1 MNIKPLGTESNG
13 TRSVEIRSNEL
24 SYRALLRCIRAIPG
38 GVVTDTAHDP
48 MNDNAKASIRYKDAA
63 LTLETPFSDY
73 IIINCAVPSEA
84 FDEFVSKLRDHK
96 VKWWD
101 KIF

>member
-24 SYRALLRCIRAIPG
+24 SYRALLRGIPDV
-38 GVVTDTAHDP
+38 VVTDAAHDP
-48 MNDNAKASIRYKDAA
+48 MNDNAKASIRYKDAT

-73 IIINCAVPSEA
+73 IINCAAPSGT
-84 FDEFVSKLRDHK
+84 FDEFVSKLKEHK
-96 VKWWD
+96 VKWWE
-101 KIF
+101 KLF